1 MSHSVSAARSS
12 RYLFMAVVG
21 DSGSWVLNAIGRVL
35 GMIWVAAVEDSA
47 STIVAHPLE
56 TAGILPS
63 RECLDV
69 FGKSIDEDL

>member
-1 MSHSVSAARSS
+1 
-12 RYLFMAVVG
+12 
-21 DSGSWVLNAIGRVL
+21 
-35 GMIWVAAVEDSA
+35 MIWVAAVEDSA